1 MKRERKDFLSL
12 VLKVSSA
19 FFFFFLLY
27 NWFCRLK
34 LACALPTQN
43 IYRRRSLLDSAILL
57 D

>member
-19 FFFFFLLY
+19 FFFFLMY
-27 NWFCRLK
+27 NWFCKLK